1 MDTLD
6 DAIHELITAHL
17 KRARISGRRFG
28 LDALG
33 DPGFVSSLKRGR
45 GMSLKT
51 ADKVLTEMGEPPI
64 GPAFQREVEA
74 FIEADGGRATAFGE
88 QSAGDLSFVHRLQD
102 GVSLHLAT
110 VDRVRDWMASEA
122 DEAGL
127 AAMRRAV
134 AGVPLLA
141 RRRARRKETGSEED
155 EGPHL
160 STTEAAAWLGISA
173 RSLYRLRKEKRGP
186 DHYIFGCRILY
197 RMGALE
203 RWAAE
208 RFVRSARGCG
218 KRSGCKWCLRHGKK
232 AVDTV
237 LCLVAVPVGLDLVV
251 VDPAMAAGRSAISGA
266 LDTAADMVAG
276 GGGHL
281 AGVLAAGTVLMC
293 RVLSVLRSGAMQ
305 VPGTTVEPGAAG
317 RERGAG
323 RPRRRFVRMGWRE
336 APAGSGRALRGVRLR
351 IARGRVGATA
361 ARKGLALARPSLL
374 ALPALLLCGC
384 GLTLVE
390 DAREEARTVASEAT
404 AARTAP
410 PEAGYITVRRV
421 DRPWVGLERIEQD
434 RTALPGRLLG
444 KDAVTLPLTGADDDA
459 VLAARIEAAAGI
471 PVRFAGAARADA
483 GASFA
488 VTDLLVPNGAV
499 WTGPLDRLLDAWT
512 ETAGYEW
519 RYRGTPRPKE
529 TSGYRETPRHDGGAG
544 RIEIVRSLAAVFRVN
559 ALAGSERHGASSSTQ
574 DRAGEDGSASLS
586 AQSIESETVYD
597 PWPEIEEQIAG
608 LVGEETVVTV
618 SPASASVTVSGAPA
632 DVRKVRGYLGWLN
645 REVLRPVTLSV
656 HLYAVRFERESDHG
670 VDLSLSETLGSSVG
684 LSVAGDTVSLIRPS
698 GAEDTLA
705 AAVRALSRAGTVSRV
720 LSADIPSLN
729 GKPAQFLELT
739 NEAYLKELRTTAGE
753 GVAQTELVPGTV
765 SSGFALSYL
774 ARITGP
780 DEVLV
785 RLSASLR
792 DRPRFTT
799 FTTDGHTIQL
809 PAYGGRAV
817 QVTRRIGRGE
827 TLMVTGFS
835 DRGAVSSRE
844 GSVDADIPLP
854 TGGRSARLVRE
865 ERVLLIAADIGAPLG
880 ISEVQGVELDRGV
893 PLYQGVPLYRGDPP
907 DQGVPL

>member
-1 MDTLD
+1 
-6 DAIHELITAHL
+6 
-17 KRARISGRRFG
+17 
-28 LDALG
+28 
-33 DPGFVSSLKRGR
+33 
-45 GMSLKT
+45 
-51 ADKVLTEMGEPPI
+51 
-64 GPAFQREVEA
+64 
-74 FIEADGGRATAFGE
+74 
-88 QSAGDLSFVHRLQD
+88 
-102 GVSLHLAT
+102 
-110 VDRVRDWMASEA
+110 
-122 DEAGL
+122 
-127 AAMRRAV
+127 
-134 AGVPLLA
+134 
-141 RRRARRKETGSEED
+141 
-155 EGPHL
+155 
-160 STTEAAAWLGISA
+160 
-173 RSLYRLRKEKRGP
+173 
-186 DHYIFGCRILY
+186 
-197 RMGALE
+197 MGA
-203 RWAAE
+203 RN
-208 RFVRSARGCG
+208 
-218 KRSGCKWCLRHGKK
+218 H
-232 AVDTV
+232 
-237 LCLVAVPVGLDLVV
+237 
-251 VDPAMAAGRSAISGA
+251 
-266 LDTAADMVAG
+266 
-276 GGGHL
+276 
-281 AGVLAAGTVLMC
+281 
-293 RVLSVLRSGAMQ
+293 
-305 VPGTTVEPGAAG
+305 
-317 RERGAG
+317 
-323 RPRRRFVRMGWRE
+323 
-336 APAGSGRALRGVRLR
+336 LR
-351 IARGRVGATA
+351 IVRPSA
-361 ARKGLALARPSLL
+361 LALSALL
-374 ALPALLLCGC
+374 ALTGC
-384 GLTLVE
+384 GLSAIE
-390 DAREEARTVASEAT
+390 DAREEARAAARDAA

-410 PEAGYITVRRV
+410 AGSGYVTVRPV
-421 DRPWVGLERIEQD
+421 ARPYVGLEPIVED
-434 RTALPGRLLG
+434 RRGTLPERLLAE
-444 KDAVTLPLTGADDDA
+444 DAVTLPLTGADDDA
-459 VLAARIEAAAGI
+459 VLAVRIEAATGI
-471 PVRFAGAARADA
+471 PVRFVGAARADA

-512 ETAGYEW
+512 EAAGHEW
-519 RYRGTPRPKE
+519 QYDPDT
-529 TSGYRETPRHDGGAG
+529 G
-544 RIEIVRSLAAVFRVN
+544 RIEIVRSRTAVFGVN

-608 LVGEETVVTV
+608 LVGEETRVTV

-632 DVRKVRGYLGWLN
+632 DVRKVRGYLAWLN

-656 HLYAVRFERESDHG
+656 HLYAVRFERETDHG
-670 VDLSLSETLGSSVG
+670 VDLSVSELLGSSVG

-835 DRGAVSSRE
+835 DRGAVSDRQ
-844 GSVDADIPLP
+844 GSIDADLPVPL
-854 TGGRSARLVRE
+854 GGRSARLVRE

-880 ISEVQGVELDRGV
+880 ISEVQGVELDEGV
-893 PLYQGVPLYRGDPP
+893 PLDRGDLLDRRVLLRRGDSP
-907 DQGVPL
+907 